1 MNDSITIQ
9 EFLALASK
17 NSLHVLDLRDPDM
30 FDTTDLA
37 SFTEVTKIPL
47 TQLVNQFTQLD
58 KAKTYYLFTQFG
70 DHSETMARFLRQ
82 KGYHVVNV
90 IGGATAFTHYL
101 AS

>member
-1 MNDSITIQ
+1 MTDSITIQ
-9 EFLALASK
+9 EFLALAAT
-17 NSLHVLDLRDPDM
+17 NNLHVLDLRDTDR

-37 SFTEVTKIPL
+37 SFTEVIRIPL
-47 TQLVNQFTQLD
+47 TQLVNQFTKLD
-58 KAKTYYLFTQFG
+58 KKKTYYLFSQFG
-70 DHSETMARFLRQ
+70 EHSDTMARFLTQ

>member
-9 EFLALASK
+9 EFLVLSA
-17 NSLHVLDLRDPDM
+17 NDSLHVLDLRDPDI

-37 SFTEVTKIPL
+37 SFTELTKIPL

-58 KAKTYYLFTQFG
+58 KTKTYYLFSQFG
-70 DHSETMARFLRQ
+70 DQSEIMARFLRQ